1 MIFLEMICMVSFA
14 DGVWTRRKASQAT
27 SANLVRCSCG
37 YFENVYDS
45 FFEPVY
51 GHTETTR
58 KEKSLKCNG
67 RRDDMS
73 SFRFV
78 MVKLGYIEQHIIFKF
93 IFLRRI

>member
-1 MIFLEMICMVSFA
+1 MPRNTFLQRNREIFLEMICMVSFG

-45 FFEPVY
+45 FFQPVY

-58 KEKSLKCNG
+58 KKKLKVQWPPWWYELISVCHG
-67 RRDDMS
+67 
-73 SFRFV
+73 
-78 MVKLGYIEQHIIFKF
+78 
-93 IFLRRI
+93 